1 MRKTLFF
8 ILLGIIL
15 SSTACQN
22 NKKIIEGCPCS
33 CDQNREIKDP
43 HTIHFLATADPQYNY
58 EEMNPNKSSVINA
71 DSISAMI
78 SRKLCC
84 GDYRGVIISGD
95 LTHNSRLDEFEKY
108 QSFIRC
114 FKPYAFDGL
123 GNHDYSFVGEE
134 GPTNLQH
141 SHEFGL
147 DEIIPGDQL
156 YWDSASIKIW
166 DEIRTRKR
174 IPAVETSFPNIHYS
188 WDWEDVH
195 FVQLNIYPGDRPVA
209 NKGAK
214 NPFRGYTYL
223 KNDLEKN
230 VGDSGRPV
238 VLAHHYGMDR
248 FSRGVMED
256 GSINPKAQWWTANDR
271 KKYWELLKSYN
282 VILILTG
289 HAHYCDECYL
299 PWDGESIGVGNV
311 GPDFIPTFITGAAR
325 ESKYVECSIVGNQL
339 TVKRYLRGEVD
350 IEEVFEIKRGTA
362 KK

>member
-1 MRKTLFF
+1 MKQF
-8 ILLGIIL
+8 IFYFYLGMLMIGV
-15 SSTACQN
+15 SCQRNTESTV
-22 NKKIIEGCPCS
+22 EDCPCQ
-33 CDQNREIKDP
+33 CDHAREIDDP
-43 HTIHFLATADPQYNY
+43 NSIRFLATADPQYNY
-58 EEMNPNKSSVINA
+58 EEMNPNLSSVINS
-71 DSISAMI
+71 DSIGAII

-114 FKPYAFDGL
+114 FKPYAFDGI
-123 GNHDYSFVGEE
+123 GNHDYSYVGED
-134 GPTNLQH
+134 GPVDLAPSQ
-141 SHEFGL
+141 EYGL
-147 DEIIPGDQL
+147 DKIIPGDKL
-156 YWDSASIKIW
+156 YWDSASIQIW
-166 DEIRTRKR
+166 DEVRTRQR

-195 FVQLNIYPGDRPVA
+195 FVQLNIYPGDQPVSY
-209 NKGAK
+209 KGAK

-238 VLAHHYGMDR
+238 VLAHHYGMDK

-256 GSINPKAQWWTANDR
+256 GTISPEAEWWTENDR
-271 KKYWELLKSYN
+271 KKYWDLLQSYN

-325 ESKYVECSIVGNQL
+325 EAKYVECAIEGDQL
-339 TVKRYLRGEVD
+339 TVKRYLNGVVD
-350 IEEVFEIKRGTA
+350 IEETFDIKRGVR
-362 KK
+362 